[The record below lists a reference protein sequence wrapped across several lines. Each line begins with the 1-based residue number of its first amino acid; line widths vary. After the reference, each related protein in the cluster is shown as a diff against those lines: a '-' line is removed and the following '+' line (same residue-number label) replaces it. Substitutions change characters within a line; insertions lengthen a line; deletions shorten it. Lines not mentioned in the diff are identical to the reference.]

1 MARPEKYTDEDYL
14 AWIESQVLSGRSV
27 SDIKPTELQRSIGGK
42 YSRCQEVLTLAQ
54 DRLSDQIDATIP
66 SMPVWFRN
74 FISQLVEQTQNIAEN
89 QWPPVGRGINEAIQ
103 DATTVFE
110 NQKAEID
117 SQLLEHLEQIRTL
130 EAVDEDNVARI
141 EDLQRQLTDAI
152 NELSTLRSKNAALE
166 AELAAFKDQQAN
178 IAQLMSDQKSALKT
192 DLDKL
197 SASLQSKVD
206 QNTKLREQIVEARA
220 DARSAQKD
228 LSSMQADA
236 SRCEA
241 LLREKGLELI
251 EACSER
257 DKLIGQL
264 EQSQKQLQGSKR
276 A

>member
-1 MARPEKYTDEDYL
+1 M
-14 AWIESQVLSGRSV
+14 
-27 SDIKPTELQRSIGGK
+27 
-42 YSRCQEVLTLAQ
+42 
-54 DRLSDQIDATIP
+54 
-66 SMPVWFRN
+66 
-74 FISQLVEQTQNIAEN
+74 
-89 QWPPVGRGINEAIQ
+89 
-103 DATTVFE
+103 
-110 NQKAEID
+110 
-117 SQLLEHLEQIRTL
+117 LEHLEQIRAL

-152 NELSTLRSKNAALE
+152 NELSTQRSKNAALE
-166 AELAAFKDQQAN
+166 AELAAFKNQQAN
-178 IAQLMSDQKSALKT
+178 ISQLMSDQKSALKT

-206 QNTKLREQIVEARA
+206 QNTVLKEQIAEVRA
-220 DARSAQKD
+220 DARSAQKE

-251 EACSER
+251 EARSER